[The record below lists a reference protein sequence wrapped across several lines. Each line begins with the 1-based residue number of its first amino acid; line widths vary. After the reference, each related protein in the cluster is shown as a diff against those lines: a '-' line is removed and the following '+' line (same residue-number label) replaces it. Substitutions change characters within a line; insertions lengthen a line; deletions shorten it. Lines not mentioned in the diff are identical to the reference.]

1 MPRGIRV
8 GDEMRD
14 RIADMTRAGHTQ
26 EEIAR
31 MTGLSKAAVRRAQ
44 VARNVAPSNIKGGW
58 SARRVV
64 CPKRVEPEQQTKE
77 DYVLLD
83 NKTISLV
90 GFKTSF
96 RYTCGIKQKD
106 LTIETGYGE
115 PFAIDIKDLVG
126 FANELLAVAEK
137 AEAMRKDI

>member
-44 VARNVAPSNIKGGW
+44 IARNIAPSSIKGGW
-58 SARRVV
+58 TARRVV
-64 CPKRVEPEQQTKE
+64 CQKRAEPEQQTKE

-115 PFAIDIKDLVG
+115 PFVIDIKDLVG